1 MTTAILHGEGIPAEM
16 INGTID
22 NQYMAVPT
30 VFLPVQNITKDNLD
44 VVVNSGFYTWQQICA
59 PDPASA
65 VCLDRN

>member
-1 MTTAILHGEGIPAEM
+1 M

-30 VFLPVQNITKDNLD
+30 VFLPVQNITKDNLQ

-65 VCLDRN
+65 VCGEHS